1 MTGIIPVTYFI
12 PSSDLEGIV
21 YAENHDEEE
30 EEILSCCRQGRH
42 PPGIKETIFVT
53 LVAAV

>member
-1 MTGIIPVTYFI
+1 
-12 PSSDLEGIV
+12 LEGIV